1 MPTSPPS
8 RCTEGG
14 CHEIATVGSRCDEHK
29 PVPWR
34 GRDDKAA
41 RYGITSGE
49 WRKLKRRVTKR
60 DHGCCYRCG
69 ADQEDVMADDP
80 EAERF
85 VLDHIVPIFEGGSR
99 KDLDNL
105 GLLCPPCDE
114 VKSKAEAARANRA
127 RKRGPKRA
135 F

>member
-1 MPTSPPS
+1 M
-8 RCTEGG
+8 
-14 CHEIATVGSRCDEHK
+14 ATKGARCDAHQ
-29 PVPWR
+29 PIPWR

-49 WRKLKRRVTKR
+49 WRKLKRRVTAR

-69 ADQEDVMADDP
+69 ADQNDVMADDP

-85 VLDHIVPIFEGGSR
+85 VLDHIVPIFEGGAR
-99 KDLDNL
+99 KDPDNL

-114 VKSKAEAARANRA
+114 TKSKAEAARANQA
-127 RKRGPKRA
+127 RWKSPGRA

>member
-14 CHEIATVGSRCDEHK
+14 CHEIATAGSRCDEHK

-34 GRDDKAA
+34 GRDNKAE

-49 WRKLKRRVTKR
+49 WRKLKRRVAKR

-69 ADQEDVMADDP
+69 ADQADVMANDP

-99 KDLDNL
+99 KDMDNL

-114 VKSKAEAARANRA
+114 EKSKAEAARANRA
-127 RKRGPKRA
+127 RKGSPKRA